1 MTKASIQAVARE
13 AGVSVSTV
21 SRTFAKPDL
30 VLPETRDRVMT
41 AAEKLDYSVSRSAAA
56 LKSGQSFR
64 IALLASETITTWFN
78 ANIFAGLDS
87 ALRPSGYD
95 TVPYPMRNAAERHD
109 FFADLPVRR
118 NADAVIVSSF
128 DIEPAE
134 VERLKH
140 MHVPI
145 VGINIPSTDGFD
157 AGVSIDDYAA
167 TRSAIEHLIAL
178 GHRHIAFV
186 GSAPTETNM
195 RYSAEARLQGV
206 IDAAAAHPGIEL
218 TPLSI
223 QRGLG
228 ESNAALNAVLNASPS
243 ITAFCFEDDEM
254 AAPVSPA
261 SIRAAGTSGHLH
273 HRLRRFHPV
282 RRRGTDHTASG
293 PVRNGR
299 GRRAHGIGCHCG
311 QVNRTG
317 IRTAGHS
324 ANTARNH
331 RAACRNSSVRA
342 GVTTLP
348 PQNADK
354 STFACVI
361 HMISLSSSIQRLGL
375 HTAVR
380 AQPEQPNHNA
390 PGTGRNRHDRQ
401 QPQ

>member
-95 TVPYPMRNAAERHD
+95 TVPYPMCNAAERHD

-206 IDAAAAHPGIEL
+206 IDATAAHPGIEL

-254 AAPVSPA
+254 AAPQDI
-261 SIRAAGTSGHLH
+261 SIIGFDDSTLSAAVGLTTLHQDPFAMGVAAGHMVLDAIAGKSIEPAFVRPDTPLI
-273 HRLRRFHPV
+273 LRE
-282 RRRGTDHTASG
+282 TTA
-293 PVRNGR
+293 PP
-299 GRRAHGIGCHCG
+299 AA
-311 QVNRTG
+311 
-317 IRTAGHS
+317 TAAS
-324 ANTARNH
+324 AQA
-331 RAACRNSSVRA
+331 
-342 GVTTLP
+342 
-348 PQNADK
+348 
-354 STFACVI
+354 
-361 HMISLSSSIQRLGL
+361 
-375 HTAVR
+375 
-380 AQPEQPNHNA
+380 
-390 PGTGRNRHDRQ
+390 
-401 QPQ
+401 

>member
-178 GHRHIAFV
+178 GHRHIARPEVNCLESRNIIKNRIRKRDSSYIPLNHATFPLFNGGGV
-186 GSAPTETNM
+186 QFLRFCHADLRIIHSCHMSISAF
-195 RYSAEARLQGV
+195 AQ
-206 IDAAAAHPGIEL
+206 PGYNI
-218 TPLSI
+218 
-223 QRGLG
+223 
-228 ESNAALNAVLNASPS
+228 
-243 ITAFCFEDDEM
+243 C
-254 AAPVSPA
+254 
-261 SIRAAGTSGHLH
+261 
-273 HRLRRFHPV
+273 
-282 RRRGTDHTASG
+282 TASTTNIQY
-293 PVRNGR
+293 R
-299 GRRAHGIGCHCG
+299 
-311 QVNRTG
+311 
-317 IRTAGHS
+317 
-324 ANTARNH
+324 
-331 RAACRNSSVRA
+331 SVR
-342 GVTTLP
+342 
-348 PQNADK
+348 
-354 STFACVI
+354 I
-361 HMISLSSSIQRLGL
+361 H
-375 HTAVR
+375 
-380 AQPEQPNHNA
+380 
-390 PGTGRNRHDRQ
+390 
-401 QPQ
+401 

>member
-30 VLPETRDRVMT
+30 VLPETRDRVMA

-64 IALLASETITTWFN
+64 IALLASETIASWFN
-78 ANIFAGLDS
+78 SNIFAGLDS

-195 RYSAEARLQGV
+195 RYSAEAGPDCDLPRSSLPLFCKGV
-206 IDAAAAHPGIEL
+206 APAGFLGHPTADGAL
-218 TPLSI
+218 RYAVPPGYRTDGSRR
-223 QRGLG
+223 QHGHQHLG
-228 ESNAALNAVLNASPS
+228 P
-243 ITAFCFEDDEM
+243 
-254 AAPVSPA
+254 
-261 SIRAAGTSGHLH
+261 H
-273 HRLRRFHPV
+273 LRRVLPPPPGSLHRVFAIPAPCHALPPLCGSSLPV
-282 RRRGTDHTASG
+282 YRRRKNKTTAD
-293 PVRNGR
+293 
-299 GRRAHGIGCHCG
+299 I
-311 QVNRTG
+311 
-317 IRTAGHS
+317 
-324 ANTARNH
+324 
-331 RAACRNSSVRA
+331 
-342 GVTTLP
+342 
-348 PQNADK
+348 
-354 STFACVI
+354 
-361 HMISLSSSIQRLGL
+361 
-375 HTAVR
+375 
-380 AQPEQPNHNA
+380 
-390 PGTGRNRHDRQ
+390 
-401 QPQ
+401 

>member
-206 IDAAAAHPGIEL
+206 IDATAAHPGIEL

-254 AAPVSPA
+254 AAPV
-261 SIRAAGTSGHLH
+261 LY
-273 HRLRRFHPV
+273 RLRQY
-282 RRRGTDHTASG
+282 
-293 PVRNGR
+293 
-299 GRRAHGIGCHCG
+299 GRRVPQDISIIGFDDSTC
-311 QVNRTG
+311 
-317 IRTAGHS
+317 
-324 ANTARNH
+324 
-331 RAACRNSSVRA
+331 
-342 GVTTLP
+342 P
-348 PQNADK
+348 PPWD
-354 STFACVI
+354 
-361 HMISLSSSIQRLGL
+361 
-375 HTAVR
+375 
-380 AQPEQPNHNA
+380 
-390 PGTGRNRHDRQ
+390 
-401 QPQ
+401 

>member
-1 MTKASIQAVARE
+1 
-13 AGVSVSTV
+13 
-21 SRTFAKPDL
+21 
-30 VLPETRDRVMT
+30 
-41 AAEKLDYSVSRSAAA
+41 
-56 LKSGQSFR
+56 
-64 IALLASETITTWFN
+64 
-78 ANIFAGLDS
+78 
-87 ALRPSGYD
+87 
-95 TVPYPMRNAAERHD
+95 MRNAAERHD

-254 AAPVSPA
+254 AAPVLYRLRQYGRRVPQDI
-261 SIRAAGTSGHLH
+261 SIIGFDDSTLSAAVGLTTLHQDPFAMGVAAGTWYWMP
-273 HRLRRFHPV
+273 LR
-282 RRRGTDHTASG
+282 AS
-293 PVRNGR
+293 
-299 GRRAHGIGCHCG
+299 
-311 QVNRTG
+311 Q
-317 IRTAGHS
+317 S
-324 ANTARNH
+324 
-331 RAACRNSSVRA
+331 
-342 GVTTLP
+342 
-348 PQNADK
+348 
-354 STFACVI
+354 
-361 HMISLSSSIQRLGL
+361 
-375 HTAVR
+375 
-380 AQPEQPNHNA
+380 
-390 PGTGRNRHDRQ
+390 NRHSCGRTLR
-401 QPQ
+401 

>member
-78 ANIFAGLDS
+78 ANIFAALTRAAPLRLRHCALPHAQRRQS
-87 ALRPSGYD
+87 AMTSLRICPCD
-95 TVPYPMRNAAERHD
+95 AM
-109 FFADLPVRR
+109 
-118 NADAVIVSSF
+118 ADAVIVSSF

-254 AAPVSPA
+254 AAPVLYRLRQYGRRVPQDI
-261 SIRAAGTSGHLH
+261 SIIGFDDSTLSAAVGLTTLHQDPFAMGVAAGHMVLDAIAGKSIEPAFVRPDTPLI
-273 HRLRRFHPV
+273 LRE
-282 RRRGTDHTASG
+282 TTA
-293 PVRNGR
+293 PP
-299 GRRAHGIGCHCG
+299 AA
-311 QVNRTG
+311 
-317 IRTAGHS
+317 TAAS
-324 ANTARNH
+324 AQA
-331 RAACRNSSVRA
+331 
-342 GVTTLP
+342 
-348 PQNADK
+348 
-354 STFACVI
+354 
-361 HMISLSSSIQRLGL
+361 
-375 HTAVR
+375 
-380 AQPEQPNHNA
+380 
-390 PGTGRNRHDRQ
+390 
-401 QPQ
+401 